1 MLPRR
6 RLLSAAGARRAI
18 GLLGT
23 LFIVFAVGRAIVVS
37 GQGQPTV
44 TTLVTSLMISVPG
57 FLLVSGA
64 YWLSRADIDPD
75 FYPRIARWCLAGFGV
90 MACLLVVYHLQPGES
105 VSTRAP
111 PILTAL
117 ASVAGL
123 AVGINDGRARTRTY
137 EVETRNRQLERYREY
152 TDDVLNAIRDVFYV
166 LETDGTLHRWNDSLC
181 EVTGYEDSEITSM
194 HALEFFG
201 ENDHDPIAEA
211 IEEGFETGS
220 VQVEAEL
227 LTKDGASIPYEF
239 AASTLTDPD
248 GETVLAGI
256 GRDVTERMDREREL
270 TKRAHQQQVVADL
283 GQTALETDDLDEL
296 MLETARRV
304 TDTLD
309 TDYCKVLELDEGSGE
324 LLLRQGVGWE
334 EGLVGEATEPA
345 VAEASQAAYTL
356 ANDRPIVVEDF
367 ETETRFTGPELLTS
381 HDVRSG
387 ISTVIG
393 PFDQPWGI
401 LGTHDTDSREFTEED
416 ITFVQSISNVL
427 AEAIERHHY
436 QLELEESNE
445 RLEQFAHAASHDLQ
459 EPLRMVSSYVQL
471 IDTRYGDE
479 LDDEGREFLEFAADG
494 ADRMRAMIDGLL
506 EYSRVESQGEPFE
519 GIDLDDVASD
529 VRRDLEPRITD
540 TDAEVRIEDLPRVEG
555 DESQLRQVFQNL
567 VKNAIEYSGDGRP
580 RVHVSAEKNGTE
592 WAVSVRDEGVGID
605 PSEQERIFD
614 VFHRLDPH
622 DDQPGSGIGLAL
634 CERIVERHG
643 GEIWVESEPGEGATF
658 SFTLPTTQD
667 HE

>member
-1 MLPRR
+1 
-6 RLLSAAGARRAI
+6 
-18 GLLGT
+18 
-23 LFIVFAVGRAIVVS
+23 
-37 GQGQPTV
+37 
-44 TTLVTSLMISVPG
+44 MISVPG